1 MFELKLALKYL
12 LPKKSALSRTVISL
26 VSVVIISLVVWL
38 VLVFLSVTSGLE
50 QNWLNKLTT
59 LNAPVRLTPTDAY
72 YSSYYYLSD
81 SVSSSSNFSFKTIK
95 EKTLAV
101 KTNPYNPS
109 EDMEI
114 PLFWPKPLQTKE
126 GREIDIIKET
136 YEVLNA
142 KKQKEPSL
150 VYEDFEMSGALMRLT
165 LSRPASSIFAD
176 DEKLSYISQMS
187 YLLTLNQN
195 NPSFNKLL
203 LEPSAHD
210 LNNLLKQIDRS
221 SDLGFPSN
229 EGPFSPEVQE
239 NLSIFFHNIELKKV
253 ITSEGFAFPLALF
266 PKDSSFQAYATFSN
280 GRIEKLLLPQDSE
293 AKEHSCLL
301 PGSFQFETKGF
312 VFTSKEGD
320 KYPISSSASIL
331 SNDKIIFSADLNL
344 KSLKEALTLE
354 DVRLNIKG
362 RIQNRSIQGEV
373 NFFGLEI
380 YNAKPI
386 KADPNAGSLVTQFNQ
401 SRLDEHEDENIP
413 KDKNSSKTKPAFW
426 FQTEK
431 GKLTI
436 PSQNFHAFPVL
447 LPKTLKDNGVL
458 LGDLGYLAFA
468 SQTPTS
474 TQEHRL
480 TIYAAGFYD
489 PGILPIG
496 TRCILV
502 PEEVLRSI
510 SSSNLALEGLSN
522 NGLFVWFNDLKK
534 ADSIKADLTKMLDEK
549 GLSKYW
555 KINTYKE
562 YEFSKDLMQQFQS
575 DRLILTLV
583 AIIIIIVACSNIIS
597 LLMLLINDKKK
608 EIAILQ
614 SMGASKTSI
623 AFIFGFCGFTMG
635 MLSSLIGTAAALF
648 TLKHLDVLVNFLS
661 LIQGHNAFNVAFF
674 GNKLPNI
681 LSMDALTFV
690 LIATPIIAL
699 TAGLIPAIK
708 ACKLHPS
715 SILRGD

>member
-1 MFELKLALKYL
+1 MFELNLALKYL
-12 LPKKSALSRTVISL
+12 LPKKSALSRTIISL

-59 LNAPVRLTPTDAY
+59 LNAPIRLTPTDAY

-81 SVSSSSNFSFKTIK
+81 SVSAASNFSFKNIK
-95 EKTLAV
+95 DKTLTSQ
-101 KTNPYNPS
+101 TNPYNPS

-114 PLFWPKPLQTKE
+114 PVFWPKPLQTKE
-126 GREIDIIKET
+126 GREIDIVKET
-136 YEVLNA
+136 YEVLNT

-165 LSRPASSIFAD
+165 LARPSASIFAD

-195 NPSFNKLL
+195 NPSFHKLL
-203 LEPSAHD
+203 LEPSVHD
-210 LNNLLKQIDRS
+210 LNNLLKQIDKS
-221 SDLGFPSN
+221 SDLGFPGN
-229 EGPFSPEVQE
+229 EGPFLAEE
-239 NLSIFFHNIELKKV
+239 KAKLSAFFHNIDLKKV
-253 ITSEGFAFPLALF
+253 ITCEGFAFPLTLF
-266 PKDSSFQAYATFSN
+266 PKDTSFQAYAAFSN
-280 GRIEKLLLPQDSE
+280 GRIEKLLLPQEADS
-293 AKEHSCLL
+293 KEHSCLL
-301 PGSFQFETKGF
+301 PGSFQFEKKGF

-320 KYPISSSASIL
+320 KYPISTSASIL
-331 SNDKIIFSADLNL
+331 SNDKIIFNSKVSLE
-344 KSLKEALTLE
+344 SLKEALTLE
-354 DVRLNIKG
+354 DILLTVKG
-362 RIQNRSIQGEV
+362 RVQNHSIEGEI
-373 NFFGLEI
+373 NFAGLEI
-380 YNAKPI
+380 YTAHVINSAANENAQK
-386 KADPNAGSLVTQFNQ
+386 
-401 SRLDEHEDENIP
+401 
-413 KDKNSSKTKPAFW
+413 SSFW
-426 FQTEK
+426 FSTEN
-431 GKLTI
+431 GKLTT
-436 PSQNFHAFPVL
+436 PQKNFQAFPVL
-447 LPKTLKDNGVL
+447 LPKTLKDSGVL
-458 LGDLGYLAFA
+458 IGDLGYLAFA

-502 PEEVLRSI
+502 PDEILRSI
-510 SSSNLALEGLSN
+510 SSSNMALEGLSN

-534 ADSIKADLTKMLDEK
+534 ADAIKADLFKTLKEK
-549 GLSKYW
+549 GLSRFW
-555 KINTYKE
+555 KIQTYKE

-575 DRLILTLV
+575 DRLILTLI

-635 MLSSLIGTAAALF
+635 LLSSLIGTGAALL

-661 LIQGHNAFNVAFF
+661 LIQGHSAFNAAFF
-674 GNKLPNI
+674 GNKLPNV
-681 LSMDALTFV
+681 LSVDALIFV
-690 LIATPIIAL
+690 LITTPIIAL